1 MLVSWSSCA
10 VLRLID
16 DVWNEFVT
24 CSGSSIS
31 FIEFVWMIR
40 DGIGWSISRITII
53 LRRLR
58 SAIKE
63 SIAIQLLFLQR
74 TPILILLLHIQ
85 PQRLHPILINISS
98 IRIPMI
104 GSTRVNI
111 LIIRPICNIKWTS
124 PLSLIEP
131 VMQRMISKT
140 RYQSLIKHNT
150 F

>member
-10 VLRLID
+10 VLRVID

-24 CSGSSIS
+24 CSRSSIS

-40 DGIGWSISRITII
+40 DGICWSISRITII

-58 SAIKE
+58 SSIKE

-98 IRIPMI
+98 SIRIPII

-131 VMQRMISKT
+131 VMQRMISMT
-140 RYQSLIKHNT
+140 RY
-150 F
+150 